1 LVRSDPEAALEFGVA
16 ELARPESHRIHWK
29 IAMEL
34 ADLAKR
40 QNHVPRARRW
50 YERAH
55 ELERGASQ
63 VWIEHAK
70 MEEECGELLRCEELM
85 TQGLAYCEL
94 NEALMIKALK
104 HHERMGRPEKSRA
117 ILAKLRGVPLDKV
130 WRTLLEG
137 GLMEARLGNL
147 ATARRVFKF
156 LMALVPWYGPVF
168 FEAARVEE
176 RWGRFGP
183 AMDLVQRGLQSVPR
197 YGPLWF
203 MSFRL
208 SERLHPGLGL
218 AEHSRSLMTR
228 SRSFVSAELVWKMHF
243 ELAGLEERL
252 GAFDRARDAF
262 AQAVHA
268 CPANLRWKVWLSGA
282 RMELLSGEPGRV
294 AVAKALLA
302 RAMDEVPSKM
312 RSTVLLEQSRMA
324 EFVGD
329 HAAARRILAEAQSS
343 ARADWK
349 VFLEA
354 VLLELRA
361 NNIPEAIS
369 AAKAALDVHTGT
381 GRLWAILIQLA
392 QKQVHRPGHRLGHK
406 DGSVKAQWALFRA
419 AIKEVPK
426 SGEVWCEGA
435 RLCLNPH
442 APRYF
447 NLKAARRFLSFA
459 IQFTPQYGDSF
470 IEILRLKMIVEG
482 GVGGEA
488 GSAGVALAGDVAPL
502 VAPLSGTSTAAA
514 VHAATVLGEVVGA
527 GGSFFAPA
535 SSSSPD
541 PSSSFSDLQ
550 QQQQSLAS
558 LKTPAHLQRV
568 QQLCVNAEP
577 NYGSAWFACK
587 HHAHWAPVEV
597 LRVAA
602 AEISAHLVANKR
614 EYSRAIL
621 AGWYR
626 GADQAGPRP
635 HELTFSSNNM
645 TDMDVM
651 PTIVDGSPEVPSR
664 SRPMLSSSTAAGA
677 AAAAEQLDMSDE
689 KELPVSS
696 LHTGAEDGEEDEPAS
711 LLGLGGLQSLQ
722 ARLDE
727 EAELVAAAGSGGV
740 YSDAASEAHS
750 PLHSA
755 RASANGGDGNSSSS
769 SRTRSD
775 SVESVL
781 SSCSRMSLASCG
793 DDTLADVA
801 ASSVSPKA
809 MTNKLPAFPAPST
822 SALPPLSA
830 ALSTSMPTT
839 MATVPSALDVL
850 LPSHCRDVAGGATG
864 AFSPATLRRAA
875 ALESGKAGLLSST
888 STSPAHAHAHA
899 KAVAAARHSGASSVV
914 GGGSSSSRASSR
926 ASGRLSAGSTCS
938 STSSAA
944 LTSEDD
950 EDDLQP
956 ILQPAAQFNSL
967 HQLYPPIAGMTLQ
980 ERHRALYGADPITP

>member
-1 LVRSDPEAALEFGVA
+1 
-16 ELARPESHRIHWK
+16 
-29 IAMEL
+29 
-34 ADLAKR
+34 
-40 QNHVPRARRW
+40 
-50 YERAH
+50 
-55 ELERGASQ
+55 
-63 VWIEHAK
+63 
-70 MEEECGELLRCEELM
+70 
-85 TQGLAYCEL
+85 
-94 NEALMIKALK
+94 
-104 HHERMGRPEKSRA
+104 
-117 ILAKLRGVPLDKV
+117 
-130 WRTLLEG
+130 
-137 GLMEARLGNL
+137 
-147 ATARRVFKF
+147 
-156 LMALVPWYGPVF
+156 
-168 FEAARVEE
+168 
-176 RWGRFGP
+176 
-183 AMDLVQRGLQSVPR
+183 
-197 YGPLWF
+197 
-203 MSFRL
+203 
-208 SERLHPGLGL
+208 
-218 AEHSRSLMTR
+218 
-228 SRSFVSAELVWKMHF
+228 
-243 ELAGLEERL
+243 
-252 GAFDRARDAF
+252 
-262 AQAVHA
+262 
-268 CPANLRWKVWLSGA
+268 
-282 RMELLSGEPGRV
+282 
-294 AVAKALLA
+294 
-302 RAMDEVPSKM
+302 
-312 RSTVLLEQSRMA
+312 
-324 EFVGD
+324 
-329 HAAARRILAEAQSS
+329 
-343 ARADWK
+343 
-349 VFLEA
+349 
-354 VLLELRA
+354 
-361 NNIPEAIS
+361 
-369 AAKAALDVHTGT
+369 
-381 GRLWAILIQLA
+381 
-392 QKQVHRPGHRLGHK
+392 
-406 DGSVKAQWALFRA
+406 
-419 AIKEVPK
+419 
-426 SGEVWCEGA
+426 
-435 RLCLNPH
+435 
-442 APRYF
+442 
-447 NLKAARRFLSFA
+447 
-459 IQFTPQYGDSF
+459 
-470 IEILRLKMIVEG
+470 
-482 GVGGEA
+482 
-488 GSAGVALAGDVAPL
+488 
-502 VAPLSGTSTAAA
+502 
-514 VHAATVLGEVVGA
+514 
-527 GGSFFAPA
+527 
-535 SSSSPD
+535 
-541 PSSSFSDLQ
+541 
-550 QQQQSLAS
+550 
-558 LKTPAHLQRV
+558 V

-635 HELTFSSNNM
+635 HELTASGSNNM

-696 LHTGAEDGEEDEPAS
+696 LGASADAGEDDEPAS

-769 SRTRSD
+769 SSRGRSD

-793 DDTLADVA
+793 DDTLAGVA

-809 MTNKLPAFPAPST
+809 MTNKLPAFPAPSSS

-830 ALSTSMPTT
+830 ALSTSMMPTT
-839 MATVPSALDVL
+839 ATVPSALDVL
-850 LPSHCRDVAGGATG
+850 LPSHCRDMAGGAG

-875 ALESGKAGLLSST
+875 ALESGEAGLLSST
-888 STSPAHAHAHA
+888 STSPAHVHAHA
-899 KAVAAARHSGASSVV
+899 KAAAAARHSGASSVV

-926 ASGRLSAGSTCS
+926 ASGRLSAGSACS